1 MKTWPPIAQ
10 VAISEAEAKLVLRIN
25 AAGKRL
31 LHLMLAFCNHRSTS
45 VSSGSSR
52 FEPLAAFLT
61 QLANDPPLTSN
72 LQHLPK

>member
-45 VSSGSSR
+45 VSSR